1 MHTRNKSKSENV
13 ESSTETISPFRDVRQ
28 QYLKSPVAVVALC
41 VLLSIVIIAITA
53 PLISPQDPYDLRVI
67 DIKEGRLKPGSP
79 KLSKLATLSLK
90 ISISGL
96 KEIGVPKVSVT
107 PTDRSGDTSSDAA
120 QVILEPHAGN
130 PYQWTVKVS
139 PTARGRL
146 DPLKTVNL
154 ERLPKGS
161 KLSVGKKDKF
171 RNVWR
176 LSPEDARVIILTLP
190 KKSADITRFRVVL
203 NGGIQKKLMTYWLG
217 TDDQGRDMLSGIFYG
232 LRISLSVALSSVV
245 IALTIGTILGLC
257 AAYYGGRTDTIIMR
271 LVDLQLSFPT
281 ILIALILLAIL
292 GKGVFNVMLALVIVQ
307 WALYARTARGVALTE
322 RRKEYVESAQCLG
335 LSTPRVILAHILPN
349 CLPSLIVIATLE
361 VAGAISLEATLS
373 FLGLGLPITKPS
385 LGLLISNGFDYL
397 LSGYPWISILPGIAL
412 LITVFA
418 INLVGDRLRDILN
431 PRLRR

>member
-13 ESSTETISPFRDVRQ
+13 GSSTETISPFQDVRQ

-120 QVILEPHAGN
+120 QIILEPHAGN

-139 PTARGRL
+139 PTDHGRL

-171 RNVWR
+171 RNIWIFFNNI
-176 LSPEDARVIILTLP
+176 AF
-190 KKSADITRFRVVL
+190 KK
-203 NGGIQKKLMTYWLG
+203 NW
-217 TDDQGRDMLSGIFYG
+217 
-232 LRISLSVALSSVV
+232 
-245 IALTIGTILGLC
+245 
-257 AAYYGGRTDTIIMR
+257 
-271 LVDLQLSFPT
+271 
-281 ILIALILLAIL
+281 
-292 GKGVFNVMLALVIVQ
+292 
-307 WALYARTARGVALTE
+307 
-322 RRKEYVESAQCLG
+322 
-335 LSTPRVILAHILPN
+335 
-349 CLPSLIVIATLE
+349 
-361 VAGAISLEATLS
+361 
-373 FLGLGLPITKPS
+373 
-385 LGLLISNGFDYL
+385 
-397 LSGYPWISILPGIAL
+397 
-412 LITVFA
+412 
-418 INLVGDRLRDILN
+418 
-431 PRLRR
+431 